1 MKTLLLKSY
10 YLLFFLFP
18 LIVLAQDEEDPDGP
32 PLPPDVPI
40 NKSIYL
46 LAIAGITAA
55 YILLKKTNKQ
65 LKP

>member
-1 MKTLLLKSY
+1 MKTFLLKSI
-10 YLLFFLFP
+10 YLLLYLCP

-55 YILLKKTNKQ
+55 YILIKKTNKQ